1 MPAVT
6 SAEDRLQRY
15 REKREFGRTPEPPGE
30 IVDREHL
37 SDSRRFVVQH
47 HRARRAHYDL
57 RLEIDGVLV
66 SWAVPRGPT
75 LDPSV
80 RRLAVRTEDHPVEYL
95 DFEGV
100 IPRGEYGAGDM
111 IVWDQGHYSLTR
123 GDDAASA
130 LDAGELHVELR
141 GEKLAGR
148 FALVRTGRSSR
159 DGEQWLLIHGSDDH
173 AVDGLGDDPEIVSDH
188 DQGHAEF
195 GLELPAAFEDLYRAR
210 LLDAFRRELRVMPHV
225 HEVLAGMGCPFC
237 VATSSSPGRAR
248 MSLELTGLR
257 DLVGTRLFTASMVA
271 QGKPAPDLFLHAAR
285 EMGEAPAACL
295 VIEDSLAGIRA
306 ARAAGMAVWRFV
318 GGSHL
323 GPATGPEPEEARPD
337 RRLVSFDSFFQIA
350 PDLRRMR

>member
-1 MPAVT
+1 MSGA
-6 SAEDRLQRY
+6 
-15 REKREFGRTPEPPGE
+15 
-30 IVDREHL
+30 L
-37 SDSRRFVVQH
+37 SDI
-47 HRARRAHYDL
+47 
-57 RLEIDGVLV
+57 RLVIFDCDGVLIDSEIISARMLV
-66 SWAVPRGPT
+66 EEVGRLGVAID
-75 LDPSV
+75 LDYV
-80 RRLAVRTEDHPVEYL
+80 
-95 DFEGV
+95 
-100 IPRGEYGAGDM
+100 
-111 IVWDQGHYSLTR
+111 
-123 GDDAASA
+123 
-130 LDAGELHVELR
+130 
-141 GEKLAGR
+141 GR
-148 FALVRTGRSSR
+148 HFLGRSYPTVMKQIR
-159 DGEQWLLIHGSDDH
+159 
-173 AVDGLGDDPEIVSDH
+173 
-188 DQGHAEF
+188 AEF

-225 HEVLAGMGCPFC
+225 HDVLADMGCPFC

-285 EMGEAPAACL
+285 EMGVAPAACL

-350 PDLRRMR
+350 PDLRRTR